1 MRRRWL
7 RASLPGVLAGFMIG
21 SLALGACTRSGP
33 QDAAQVVADPAMQ
46 ALLQHVP
53 ADTPYAFISMGGG
66 GTRDFMT
73 KIYGPVA
80 PMMQQLEGSFAGMDL
95 QRELGLSSE
104 HYALFKAVFDEFKG
118 KLSVEGLAELG
129 LDPDARFAFYGIGV
143 LPAMRI
149 QLRDPAALRGA
160 LERIQTGAGQR
171 FPTAKIGELEYW
183 QIASGG
189 YEGAVAIV
197 GDQLVA
203 GVAPAAQRDQVF
215 ALLLGTERP
224 AQHLGG
230 SERFQQLLAEYGL
243 AKISAGF
250 VDARII
256 AEAFLGEG
264 DPLNR
269 DTLAAISP
277 NLASKWPTIDDTC
290 KQEIRSLVALAPR
303 MVVGTEQIDGNG
315 FAGKFVV
322 ELRPDVAQ
330 ELMAMR
336 ASVPGL
342 DGEHTKGA
350 ILAMGGG
357 LDMERALAFVHK
369 KAGEIVAA
377 PYACPDLADLNRAA
391 GEVGGEL
398 KTLPGPLLRG
408 RGFAFVAEDVKFTG
422 YLPTDVRGYATVA
435 SGDTQGLLALLRM
448 VPPFTTQALTDD
460 GTITTIA
467 NGTIPFFNDVTYGAK
482 AGRAVVFAV
491 GEGSKARVGELLD
504 AGDHSDP
511 PLMMM
516 VYDMGRMGDLLGQVM
531 GAVGSEPAEMKM
543 LIDFYKVFGDV
554 TYDVRAGER
563 GIVANMKMTLR

>member
-1 MRRRWL
+1 MRRQWL
-7 RASLPGVLAGFMIG
+7 RASLPGVLAGFMVG

-33 QDAAQVVADPAMQ
+33 QDAAQAVADPAMH

-73 KIYGPVA
+73 KIYGPIA
-80 PMMQQLEGSFAGMDL
+80 PLMKQLEGSFAGMDV

-129 LDPDARFAFYGIGV
+129 FDPDARFAFYGIGV

-149 QLRDPAALRGA
+149 HLRDPKALAAA
-160 LERIQTGAGQR
+160 LERIQTSAGQR
-171 FPTAKIGELEYW
+171 FPTAKIGEVEYW
-183 QIASGG
+183 QITGGG

-215 ALLLGTERP
+215 ALLLGTQRP

-230 SERFQQLLAEYGL
+230 SERFQQVLAEYGL

-250 VDARII
+250 IDGRII

-264 DPLNR
+264 DALNR

-277 NLASKWPTIDDTC
+277 NLAAKWPTIDDTC

-303 MVVGTEQIDGNG
+303 LVVGTEQIDGNG
-315 FAGKFVV
+315 FAGKFVI

-342 DGEHTKGA
+342 DLEHTRGA
-350 ILAMGGG
+350 LIAMGGG
-357 LDMERALAFVHK
+357 LDMERALTFVSK
-369 KAGEIVAA
+369 KAAEIVAA
-377 PYACPDLADLNRAA
+377 PYACPDLAGINRAA
-391 GEVGGEL
+391 GEVGAEL
-398 KTLPGPLLRG
+398 KQLPGPLLKG
-408 RGFAFVAEDVKFTG
+408 RGFAFVAEDVKFAG
-422 YLPTDVRGYATVA
+422 YLPTDIRGYTTVA
-435 SGDTQGLLALLRM
+435 SGDTQGLLAMLRS

-460 GTITTIA
+460 GTITTVA
-467 NGTIPFFNDVTYGAK
+467 NGTVPFINDLTYGAR
-482 AGRAVVFAV
+482 AGRSVVFAV
-491 GEGSKARVGELLD
+491 GQGSKARVGELLD
-504 AGDHSDP
+504 AGDQSDP

-516 VYDMGRMGDLLGQVM
+516 VYDMGRMGDMLGQVM
-531 GAVGSEPAEMKM
+531 SAAGSQPSEMQM
-543 LIDFYKVFGDV
+543 IIDFYKVFGAV
-554 TYDVRAGER
+554 TYDIHAGER
-563 GIVANMKMTLR
+563 GIVANTKMTLR

>member
-7 RASLPGVLAGFMIG
+7 RASLPGVLAGFMVG

-33 QDAAQVVADPAMQ
+33 QDAAQAVADPAMH

-80 PMMQQLEGSFAGMDL
+80 PMMKQLEGSFAGMDI
-95 QRELGLSSE
+95 QRELGLSNE

-118 KLSVEGLAELG
+118 KLSVAGLAELG
-129 LDPDARFAFYGIGV
+129 LDPDARFALYGIGM

-160 LERIQTGAGQR
+160 LERIQTSAGQR
-171 FPTAKIGELEYW
+171 FPTAKIGEVEYW
-183 QIASGG
+183 QIAGGG

-203 GVAPAAQRDQVF
+203 GVAPTAQRDQVF
-215 ALLLGTERP
+215 ALLLGTTRP

-230 SERFQQLLAEYGL
+230 SERFQQVLAEYGL

-250 VDARII
+250 VDARVI

-277 NLASKWPTIDDTC
+277 DLASKWPSIDDTC

-303 MVVGTEQIDGNG
+303 MVVGTEQIDGDG
-315 FAGKFVV
+315 FAGKFVI

-330 ELMAMR
+330 ELMTMR

-342 DGEHTKGA
+342 DSAHTSGA
-350 ILAMGGG
+350 MLAMGGG
-357 LDMERALAFVHK
+357 LDMERALAFASK
-369 KAGEIVAA
+369 KAAEIVAS

-391 GEVGGEL
+391 GELGAEL
-398 KTLPGPLLRG
+398 KNLPGPLLKG
-408 RGFAFVAEDVKFTG
+408 RGFAFAAEDVKFTG
-422 YLPTDVRGYATVA
+422 YMPTDIRGYATVA
-435 SGDTQGLLALLRM
+435 TGDTQGLLALLRM
-448 VPPFTTQALTDD
+448 MPPFTTQALTDD
-460 GTITTIA
+460 GTITTLA
-467 NGTIPFFNDVTYGAK
+467 NGTIPFINDLTFGAK
-482 AGRAVVFAV
+482 AGRSVVFAV
-491 GEGSKARVGELLD
+491 GAGSKARVGELLD
-504 AGDHSDP
+504 ASDSSDP

-516 VYDMGRMGDLLGQVM
+516 VYDMGRMGDMLGQVM
-531 GAVGSEPAEMKM
+531 GAVGTEPTEMKM
-543 LIDFYKVFGDV
+543 LIDFYKVFGAV

-563 GIVANMKMTLR
+563 GIVANTKMTLR